1 VSWLFVVGGVIVLA
15 LALHFAEQRKSKAI
29 LLARR
34 AARQAPVDLHRF
46 SLSRQVQES
55 WVVDLRTMLLE
66 LSRGDDAATT
76 YRLERGADGAW
87 QMRPSSSQ
95 DASMLPVPV
104 PASVA
109 ERLEQQYQRFS
120 RAAPGTA
127 SR

>member
-1 VSWLFVVGGVIVLA
+1 LA
-15 LALHFAEQRKSKAI
+15 LAVHFAEQRKSKAI

-34 AARQAPVDLHRF
+34 AARQAPAELHRF

-66 LSRGDDAATT
+66 LTRGDEAVAT
-76 YRLERGADGAW
+76 YRLERSTDGVW
-87 QMRPSSSQ
+87 QMRPS
-95 DASMLPVPV
+95 ASPEASARAV

-109 ERLEQQYQRFS
+109 QGLEQQYQRFS
-120 RAAPGTA
+120 RAAPDAA